1 MAVHCVLRM
10 HTCNVL
16 QGKDPAGSPRAPAQ
30 ELNPMDVYPPELG
43 GTPKKAAVPNTYA
56 KYQVDGFE
64 DDHDDE
70 NEMMI

>member
-1 MAVHCVLRM
+1 MAVHCVLHM
-10 HTCNVL
+10 CNLL
-16 QGKDPAGSPRAPAQ
+16 QGKDPAWSPRGAPAQ

-43 GTPKKAAVPNTYA
+43 GTPSKAAAPHAYA
-56 KYQVDGFE
+56 KYQDDVFE